1 MAAVEIRQLG
11 PEEWETLRA
20 VRLRAL
26 ADAPEAFGSSLEREL
41 AFDEATWR
49 SRTVT
54 SAQFLAVA
62 GSEPAGLAAAR
73 NPAGPAREL
82 VSMWVAPRHRRH
94 GVGAALVAR
103 VAEHVRGEGARELR
117 LWVVVGNEEAT
128 AFYGRLG
135 FEATGETQPVPD
147 GSGRS
152 EMEMRLAVA

>member
-1 MAAVEIRQLG
+1 MAAVEIHQLV

-26 ADAPEAFGSSLEREL
+26 ADAPGAFGSSLEREL

-54 SAQFLAVA
+54 SAQFLAVV
-62 GSEPAGLAAAR
+62 GPEPAGLAAAR

-82 VSMWVAPRHRRH
+82 VSMWVAPEHRRH

-103 VAEHVRGEGARELR
+103 VAEHARGEGARELR

-135 FEATGETQPVPD
+135 FAPTGATEPHSD
-147 GSGRS
+147 GSGRR
-152 EMEMRLAVA
+152 EMEMRLALG